1 LILARS
7 LLFAVLFYAWSLT
20 LCVLFL
26 PALALPRGIVAWAFK
41 LWARGVIVLLGV
53 CCGIRIEVRGR
64 EHVPTGRALVAAK
77 HQCMFDV
84 FAEFLILPD
93 SCFVMRKEL
102 MLIPFFGWYAWKQR
116 MVVIDRDG
124 GSAALRQM
132 VRDGQDRLADER
144 QLLIFPEGH
153 RGEPGV
159 AGDYQPGV
167 AGLYRDLGLPAHLVA
182 TNSGLHW
189 PAHGILRRSGTI
201 VFEYLEPLPAG
212 MKRADFMRQMQERI
226 EAASNALL
234 SPHPTGEEIP
244 AAAPSRAASP

>member
-1 LILARS
+1 MILARS
-7 LLFAVLFYAWSLT
+7 ILFAFLFYAWSL
-20 LCVLFL
+20 LMCVLFL
-26 PALALPRGIVAWAFK
+26 PSLVLPRAVVEFGFK
-41 LWARGVIVLLGV
+41 LWARGVIWLLAV
-53 CCGIRIEVRGR
+53 CCGIRVEVRGR

-84 FAEFLILPD
+84 FAQFVVLPD

-124 GSAALRQM
+124 GGVALRKM
-132 VRDGQDRLADER
+132 VRDGQDRLAEDR

-182 TNSGLHW
+182 TNSGVHW
-189 PAHGILRRSGTI
+189 PAHGILRRPGTI

-234 SPHPTGEEIP
+234 EL
-244 AAAPSRAASP
+244 

>member
-1 LILARS
+1 MILARS
-7 LLFAVLFYAWSLT
+7 LLFALLFYLWSLT
-20 LCVLFL
+20 LCLLFL
-26 PALALPRGIVAWAFK
+26 PALALPRAIVAWAFK

-53 CCGIRIEVRGR
+53 CCGILVEVRGR
-64 EHVPTGRALVAAK
+64 EHLPTGRALVAAK

-84 FAEFLILPD
+84 FAQFVVLPD

-132 VRDGQDRLADER
+132 VRDGQERLAEER

-182 TNSGLHW
+182 TNSGVHW
-189 PAHGILRRSGTI
+189 PAHGILRRPGTI

-226 EAASNALL
+226 EAASTALPN
-234 SPHPTGEEIP
+234 PHL
-244 AAAPSRAASP
+244 

>member
-1 LILARS
+1 MILARS
-7 LLFAVLFYAWSLT
+7 LLFAGLFYLWSLL

-26 PALALPRGIVAWAFK
+26 PALLLPRGVVAWAFK
-41 LWARGVIVLLGV
+41 LWGRGVIFLLAA
-53 CCGIRIEVRGR
+53 CCGVRVEVRGR
-64 EHVPTGRALVAAK
+64 EHLPTGRALVAAK

-84 FAEFLILPD
+84 FAQFVVLPD

-132 VRDGQDRLADER
+132 VRDGQDRLAEQR

-153 RGEPGV
+153 RGEPGK

-182 TNSGLHW
+182 TNSGKHW
-189 PAHGILRRSGTI
+189 PAHGILRRPGTI

-234 SPHPTGEEIP
+234 EL
-244 AAAPSRAASP
+244 

>member
-1 LILARS
+1 MILARS
-7 LLFAVLFYAWSLT
+7 LLFAVLFYLWSPL

-26 PALALPRGIVAWAFK
+26 PRGVVAWAFK
-41 LWARGVIVLLGV
+41 LWGRGVIFLLAA
-53 CCGIRIEVRGR
+53 CCGVRVEVRGR
-64 EHVPTGRALVAAK
+64 EHVPAGRALVAAK

-84 FAEFLILPD
+84 FAQFVVLPD

-124 GSAALRQM
+124 GSAALRKM
-132 VRDGQDRLADER
+132 VRE
-144 QLLIFPEGH
+144 LLIFPEGH
-153 RGEPGV
+153 RGEPGK

-182 TNSGLHW
+182 TNSGKHW
-189 PAHGILRRSGTI
+189 PAHGILRRPGTI

-226 EAASNALL
+226 EAASTALL
-234 SPHPTGEEIP
+234 EL
-244 AAAPSRAASP
+244 